1 MGLIGA
7 MRSAERERGG
17 PLYPLYSGL
26 PRVGVE
32 DRERIALWLLERK
45 AER

>member
-17 PLYPLYSGL
+17 PLYPLYSIEHGTCL
-26 PRVGVE
+26 GV
-32 DRERIALWLLERK
+32 RSALYSPP
-45 AER
+45 